1 MKAKIRRGSSILL
14 MFLLSISLGGCFNYR
29 EINKMTFA
37 TSIIFDVDEYDNT
50 ILYLDCVRPY
60 RNANESSD
68 KGRRIMFEGRGKTA
82 LEALRDVNVVSSND
96 LNFSQVRAYIFT
108 EEAARKSV
116 KKYLN
121 LINND
126 QQFSFKPYMFV
137 FKGDVKS
144 LVDLTNNDEEYLGLY
159 LNELIENNY
168 KNGKVIKSNVND
180 YLSNSLSYNNYSFM
194 SVIELKKDDVDTKLE
209 LNGGAIMRDNHMI
222 ATLDAEDALTYNI
235 LMRKVKEGTFEV
247 ASPKES
253 DKFITLDIL
262 EETNSTHVEVSGDNI
277 ILKKDLNIRV
287 SIGEIQDKLIINNEV
302 LSEIKA
308 NEEWRIKKYEEEFFE
323 KYKEKGID
331 VLGVGKLLAEKYPDI
346 NIDKEDFLKNTTL
359 ETNINLI
366 IEGSSLVKNSL

>member
-262 EETNSTHVEVSGDNI
+262 EETNSTHVEVFGDNI

-323 KYKEKGID
+323 KYREKGID
-331 VLGVGKLLAEKYPDI
+331 VLGVGKLLEEKYPDI

>member
-323 KYKEKGID
+323 KYRKKGID
-331 VLGVGKLLAEKYPDI
+331 VLGVGKLLEEKYPDI

>member
-1 MKAKIRRGSSILL
+1 MKAKIRRGSSILFI
-14 MFLLSISLGGCFNYR
+14 FLLAISLGGCFNYR

-37 TSIIFDVDEYDNT
+37 TSIIFDVDEHDNT

-262 EETNSTHVEVSGDNI
+262 EETNSTHVEVSGNNI

-323 KYKEKGID
+323 KYREKGID

>member
-287 SIGEIQDKLIINNEV
+287 
-302 LSEIKA
+302 
-308 NEEWRIKKYEEEFFE
+308 
-323 KYKEKGID
+323 
-331 VLGVGKLLAEKYPDI
+331 
-346 NIDKEDFLKNTTL
+346 
-359 ETNINLI
+359 
-366 IEGSSLVKNSL
+366 

>member
-14 MFLLSISLGGCFNYR
+14 MFLLAISLGGCFNYR

-116 KKYLN
+116 KKYLD

-323 KYKEKGID
+323 KYREKGID

-366 IEGSSLVKNSL
+366 IEGSSLVKNNL